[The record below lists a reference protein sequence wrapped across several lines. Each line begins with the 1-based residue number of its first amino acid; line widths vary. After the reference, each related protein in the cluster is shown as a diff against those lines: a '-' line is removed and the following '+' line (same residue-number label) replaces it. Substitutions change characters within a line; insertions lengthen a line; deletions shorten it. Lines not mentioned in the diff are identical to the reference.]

1 MHTWERHLL
10 SDIEEI
16 QDGMTLADALQ
27 LGLDIWLVTD
37 GGDTDGNGYYGWVIA
52 TDTHILVKGKGLSP
66 GNQEMNES
74 L

>member
-10 SDIEEI
+10 SNIEET
-16 QDGMTLADALQ
+16 QGGMTLADALQ

-66 GNQEMNES
+66 GNQELNES